1 MILFN
6 TRVLIQPKDV
16 YEYFLE
22 HKDGLDSRMD
32 IIAESDTDDFD
43 KKSFLFLT
51 TDFEGNRELFLSLE
65 APEVIVDSET
75 CTDINDV
82 KKTVEDFI
90 KQLDKL
96 QPIVLMED
104 VYGPFLENNIC
115 NIINKYCLFP
125 EHFDLV
131 LIQGGKLTFTN
142 NPHNFYIYNRLEG
155 NSIGRILTND
165 DDIIINCIFY
175 EQNLNRFSLDVLDLT
190 EELMGYKL
198 EIQMKEQ
205 EI

>member
-115 NIINKYCLFP
+115 NIIFCICSLF
-125 EHFDLV
+125 
-131 LIQGGKLTFTN
+131 IKLLHGILLASNILCGSCDF
-142 NPHNFYIYNRLEG
+142 PILK
-155 NSIGRILTND
+155 SIFLRTIAKRHRK
-165 DDIIINCIFY
+165 
-175 EQNLNRFSLDVLDLT
+175 Q
-190 EELMGYKL
+190 
-198 EIQMKEQ
+198 
-205 EI
+205 